1 MRTYNEAALMYVRTD
16 VVFIETEIQR
26 LGKAGLDR
34 VFDEVKHVS
43 KGLVDMADIQTL
55 NIVLSDA
62 VAAFMEPSVRQLS
75 YGAVRPSRLAA
86 VLSRLA
92 NGAQAAG
99 QVNKAERLRV
109 EAHAVSQMR

>member
-1 MRTYNEAALMYVRTD
+1 MYNEAALMYVRAD
-16 VVFIETEIQR
+16 VVFIETEVQR

-34 VFDEVKHVS
+34 VFDEVKLVS
-43 KGLVDMADIQTL
+43 CASCLPSNVQTL
-55 NIVLSDA
+55 NVVLSDA

-92 NGAQAAG
+92 AGAQASG

-109 EAHAVSQMR
+109 EANAVSQVR